1 MDERF
6 RIDRIIVRE
15 LVIPLKVPFRLSGGT
30 CRARRSLIV
39 EVQSGG
45 ATGHG
50 ESAPFDEPFYSPET
64 IGTVLSLYRELYLP
78 RLAGRSFESLDDLDR
93 ELRRGVRGCPFARAG
108 IENACW
114 DLCCRRAGIPLVDA
128 VALRMLTRGVPAEA
142 ARPRPTIESGV
153 AVGIPED
160 ESLETLARWI
170 EDHASEGYRRVKVK
184 IRPGWDAVACA
195 AARQVLG
202 RSFPLWADANASFDL
217 GRDLERLR
225 ALDRFGL
232 LFLEQP
238 LEHDDLLDH
247 ARLAREISTP
257 ICLDESLSSAR
268 AARQALEAGASRIW
282 NIKVQRLGGLIEA
295 IEVYRIGV
303 EAGAA
308 LWAGTMPESGIG
320 AQAAIALG
328 AFPGFVHAADV
339 EPSSRWYEPRRDPV
353 EIAMSADG
361 LIEVPRA
368 AGIEALI
375 DRDRYEK
382 LTRVVAEAAA

>member
-15 LVIPLKVPFRLSGGT
+15 LTIPLKVPFRLSEGT

-39 EVQSGG
+39 EVESDGL
-45 ATGHG
+45 TGYG

-64 IGTVLSLYRELYLP
+64 IGTVRALYRELYLP
-78 RLAGRSFESLDDLDR
+78 RLAGHSFGSLDELDR

-114 DLCCRRAGIPLVDA
+114 DLCARRAGMPLVEA
-128 VALRMLTRGVPAEA
+128 IAERLRAMGINGEA
-142 ARPRPTIESGV
+142 ARPRKAIESGV

-160 ESLETLARWI
+160 ESPKTLARWI
-170 EDHASEGYRRVKVK
+170 EDYAAEGYRRVKIK
-184 IRPGWDAVACA
+184 IRPGWDDAACE
-195 AARQVLG
+195 AARRVVG
-202 RSFPLWADANASFDL
+202 PSFPLWADANASFDL
-217 GRDLERLR
+217 RRDLERLR

-247 ARLAREISTP
+247 ARLAREIATP

-295 IEVYRIGV
+295 IEVYRLGV
-303 EAGAA
+303 EAGVE

-339 EPSSRWYEPRRDPV
+339 EPSSRWYEQGRDPV
-353 EIAMSADG
+353 EIAMGKDG

-368 AGIEALI
+368 AGIGVLI
-375 DRDRYEK
+375 DRERYDRF
-382 LTRVVAEAAA
+382 TRVIEPA